1 MSRLVTRSDDIRT
14 FKILERI
21 YQGKA
26 LSENDRQYLI
36 NLSTRLGTY
45 DINDKNLNY
54 SLYAEVSGKL
64 FLINQCAAAKMIKWE
79 KHSQE
84 VQRKEFIDAIVKTAK
99 TVEDIKKEEAENDT

>member
-1 MSRLVTRSDDIRT
+1 MITRSDDIRT
-14 FKILERI
+14 FKILDRI
-21 YQGKA
+21 YKGKA

-36 NLSTRLGTY
+36 NLATRLGTY

-84 VQRKEFIDAIVKTAK
+84 VQKKEFIDAIIKTAK